1 MRLLSLGVAA
11 LASAGV
17 VGAAA
22 PTAVVDRA
30 PTGDDADSIVQEI
43 WSIVPPYNAS
53 EPLSF
58 EHSGGPGEARP
69 LLSTAADDDAGLA
82 STLLENDDSSPP
94 GASVGDLIRDH
105 SNALGSANRTAA
117 YAEAAAAAAAASS
130 SSPPPSSSE
139 APPPPGAATDAA
151 EAGTVSQSARSDNCL
166 KVWEVRMM
174 FLGICVSVHNQESHG
189 SPAAFR
195 CRRAAGH
202 LRRTTTCGA

>member
-11 LASAGV
+11 LASSGV
-17 VGAAA
+17 VGTAA

-139 APPPPGAATDAA
+139 APLPPGAATDATDAA

-166 KVWEVRMM
+166 KVREVRMM
-174 FLGICVSVHNQESHG
+174 FLGICVG
-189 SPAAFR
+189 SQPRVTRLPPPHF
-195 CRRAAGH
+195 AAGVR
-202 LRRTTTCGA
+202 LGV